1 VTGLEILTGEHPMQH
16 GDFVS
21 LLLSLI
27 SLPKEEK
34 NLPEITKQ

>member
-1 VTGLEILTGEHPMQH
+1 MQH
-16 GDFVS
+16 GDSVS

-27 SLPKEEK
+27 SFAKEEQ